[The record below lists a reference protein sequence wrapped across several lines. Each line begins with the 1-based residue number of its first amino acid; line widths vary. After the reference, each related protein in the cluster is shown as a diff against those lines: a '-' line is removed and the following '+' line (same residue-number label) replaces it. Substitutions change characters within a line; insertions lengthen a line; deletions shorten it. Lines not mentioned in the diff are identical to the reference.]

1 MAASNLNEHTT
12 RIQKRVI
19 VPISRLQKGMVVEAR
34 YKPQES
40 EAKRYMLL
48 ILQPKYN
55 DFIHALNLD
64 AFSYRAFNELAL
76 GQGLKY
82 IPSFAKYR
90 GINMPKLILE
100 TSSRRFYFSNLK
112 PKLKSEFN
120 RAYRTM
126 SYNQFSIISLVDYKF
141 SIDTQ
146 TLSR

>member
-1 MAASNLNEHTT
+1 LAASHLNEHTT
-12 RIQKRVI
+12 RINKRVI
-19 VPISRLQKGMVVEAR
+19 VPVSRLQKGMVVESR
-34 YKPQES
+34 YKPQDS

-55 DFIHALNLD
+55 NFVHALNLD
-64 AFSYRAFNELAL
+64 VFSYRAFDELAL
-76 GQGLKY
+76 EQGLRY

-112 PKLKSEFN
+112 SKLKNDFN

-126 SYNQFSIISLVDYKF
+126 NYNKFSTISLVDYKF

-146 TLSR
+146 KLAR